1 VEARGRRFGSG
12 SSDEVTKIMSDTTL
26 DALIIDLLEWL
37 TTHERTYQEVIEAWR
52 TSCPRLPVWEDA
64 RDRGFVTTDNSIGRE
79 VVRLTAT
86 GLAFLRDHRSP

>member
-1 VEARGRRFGSG
+1 MEARGRRFGPG
-12 SSDEVTKIMSDTTL
+12 PSDEVTDIMSDTTV

-37 TTHERTYQEVIEAWR
+37 TARERTYQEVIEAWR

-79 VVRLTAT
+79 VVRLTPA
-86 GLAFLRDHRSP
+86 GLAFLRDHRRP